1 MMNNSDATGIHSS
14 MITPTQGGAEKSE
27 TNASQ
32 NYYRQKPRKA
42 SDIELS
48 NSSQPQK
55 TVNSTGIDLSKRAER
70 ESNRN
75 NDISKGD
82 FIAPRRAMTRKQ
94 RLNIKTPINLLAIH
108 DCKGIKNLNL
118 TIVNSDLVTSKIET
132 ETMNL
137 SQSIRTP
144 EARRRMRHA
153 SVQDRAVG
161 RLRNQNQTPSTL
173 PSRTPTPIR
182 IVDLSAEPVPIVERK
197 NLTLA

>member
-1 MMNNSDATGIHSS
+1 
-14 MITPTQGGAEKSE
+14 
-27 TNASQ
+27 
-32 NYYRQKPRKA
+32 
-42 SDIELS
+42 
-48 NSSQPQK
+48 
-55 TVNSTGIDLSKRAER
+55 
-70 ESNRN
+70 
-75 NDISKGD
+75 
-82 FIAPRRAMTRKQ
+82 MTRKQ
-94 RLNIKTPINLLAIH
+94 RLNIKTPINLLALH

-161 RLRNQNQTPSTL
+161 RGRNQNTTPSTL

-182 IVDLSAEPVPIVERK
+182 IVDLSAEPVPIVEK
-197 NLTLA
+197 KKLSLA